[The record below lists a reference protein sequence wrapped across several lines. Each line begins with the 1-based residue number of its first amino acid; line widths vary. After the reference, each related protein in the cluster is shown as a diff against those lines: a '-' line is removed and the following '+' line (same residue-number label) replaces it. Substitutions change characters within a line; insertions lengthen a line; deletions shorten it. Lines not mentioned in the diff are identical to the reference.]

1 MTRILLSSVTKTYA
15 ASAGQAVKDV
25 DIDIRTGEF
34 FTLLGPSG
42 CGKTTTL
49 RMVAG
54 FVRPTSGTIR
64 FDDDDVT
71 HRSVHK
77 RGTGMVFQNYAL
89 FPHLTVEENVGYGL
103 KVRHVGAQDRARRIA
118 EALAQV
124 RLDGLGGR
132 RISEL
137 SGGQQQR
144 VALARAL
151 VVQPRVLLLDEPLSN
166 LDAKL
171 RDETR
176 REIRSVQTATGTT
189 AIYVTH
195 DQAEA
200 MAMSDRIAVME
211 AGHVHQVAAP
221 RDLYAK
227 PETAFVARFI
237 GDANVLAGSSMAGTG
252 VRRLVTISAGGS
264 GTVEVEADFVA
275 EPEDGEPTVAI
286 RQEHVGLEAAGEP
299 GTLRGVVSEVEFTG
313 MTTRVDVDVDGL
325 RITAAL
331 FGDRAMPQIGDAVG
345 VRFARGHVRGVRP

>member
-1 MTRILLSSVTKTYA
+1 MTQILLSDVNKTYA
-15 ASAGQAVKDV
+15 ASAGHAVRDV
-25 DIDIRTGEF
+25 NIDIASGEF

-54 FVRPTSGTIR
+54 FIRPTSGTIR

-71 HRSVHK
+71 HRSVHR

-89 FPHLTVEENVGYGL
+89 FPHLTVAENVGYGL
-103 KVRHVGAQDRARRIA
+103 KVRKIGGQESARRVD
-118 EALAQV
+118 EALEQV
-124 RLDGLGGR
+124 HLSGMGRR

-151 VVQPRVLLLDEPLSN
+151 VVRPRVLLLDEPLSN

-176 REIRSVQTATGTT
+176 REIRRVQSDAGIT

-195 DQAEA
+195 DQGEA

-211 AGHVHQVAAP
+211 AGRVHQVAAP
-221 RDLYAK
+221 RELYTK

-237 GDANVLAGSSMAGTG
+237 GDANVLDA
-252 VRRLVTISAGGS
+252 RLVDGRGLSRRARLADGHGGH
-264 GTVEVEADFVA
+264 VDVDVDLVA
-275 EPEDGEPTVAI
+275 EPEGKDVSVAV
-286 RQEHVGLEAAGEP
+286 RQEHVRLAPAGTP
-299 GTLRGVVSEVEFTG
+299 DTLRGTVLAAEFTG
-313 MTTRVDVDVDGL
+313 MTTRVDVRVGEATV
-325 RITAAL
+325 TAAL
-331 FGDRAMPQIGDAVG
+331 LDDAALPETGTTVG
-345 VRFARGHVRGVRP
+345 VRFVPGRIRGVRP